1 MTGGWGT
8 PSWQGGDVKVGE
20 VFVSDKSQQM
30 AQDLLAAAEEL
41 GYDPGAEVRAVN
53 KGFIVPE
60 AVYEKATSNVL
71 ARQGRD
77 F

>member
-8 PSWQGGDVKVGE
+8 PTWQGGEVGLGE

-30 AQDLLAAAEEL
+30 ARDLLQAAADL
-41 GYDPGAEVRAVN
+41 GLDPGAEVRTVT

-60 AVYEKATSNVL
+60 AVYEQAHSIAL
-71 ARQGRD
+71 ARTGED

>member
-8 PSWQGGDVKVGE
+8 PSWQGGGIEPGE
-20 VFVSDKSQQM
+20 VFVSDKSQAM
-30 AQDLLAAAEEL
+30 ARDLLEACDAL
-41 GYDPGAEVRAVN
+41 GLDRITVRTVT

-60 AVYEKATSNVL
+60 AVWEHAQT
-71 ARQGRD
+71 ARAEREGWA